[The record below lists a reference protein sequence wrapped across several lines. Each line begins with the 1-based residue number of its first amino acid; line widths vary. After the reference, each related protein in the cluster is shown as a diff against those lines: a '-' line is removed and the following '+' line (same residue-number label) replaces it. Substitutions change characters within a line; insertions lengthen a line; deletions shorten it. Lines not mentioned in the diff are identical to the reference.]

1 MGSNPCQAAY
11 EGGVVAEAPTVRHR
25 AQSLGEE
32 IANSISHGTGFLIMR
47 KALFCI
53 AICFLVILPSP
64 VLAATLLCDDFSG
77 DRASSSKWHIP
88 TWVSP
93 TDGTVV
99 GLTQFRFTQNSS
111 LPPVSDGNA
120 IIAVESYNPTSFSFY
135 GTDLRSNQSFALGDG
150 IHITVRAKM
159 NTTTPGIVG
168 GVFLFALKP
177 GSTTCHDEIDFEL
190 LTNRPNGAQTNIYGN
205 EKLGT
210 GNVQFVPYASG
221 SITDY
226 HTYEIKWQPNQVS
239 WFIDGNLVRTD
250 TSHVP
255 TGPMTF
261 HLNIWVPDSGWPEA
275 YAPNLKP
282 TTSPSSNQIFSM
294 SVDSVNIQS
303 MTPAP
308 GASGSAPASRCRP

>member
-1 MGSNPCQAAY
+1 
-11 EGGVVAEAPTVRHR
+11 
-25 AQSLGEE
+25 
-32 IANSISHGTGFLIMR
+32 MR
-47 KALFCI
+47 KVLFCI
-53 AICFLVILPSP
+53 VIGFLVISASTII
-64 VLAATLLCDDFSG
+64 LAETLLYDDFSG
-77 DRASSSKWHIP
+77 NIVSSSKWHIP

-111 LPPVSDGNA
+111 LPAANNGNA
-120 IIAVESYNPTSFSFY
+120 IIVVESYNPTALSFY
-135 GTDLRSNQSFALGDG
+135 GTDLRSNQSFALGTG

-168 GVFLFALKP
+168 GIFLYALKP
-177 GSTTCHDEIDFEL
+177 GSTTYHDEIDFEL
-190 LTNRPNGAQTNIYGN
+190 LTNLPNGAQTNIYSN

-210 GNVQFVPYASG
+210 GNVQFVPYTSG

-250 TSHVP
+250 TSCVP
-255 TGPMTF
+255 TGPMNF
-261 HLNIWVPDSGWPEA
+261 HLNIWVPDPGWPAA
-275 YAPNLKP
+275 YDINLKP
-282 TTSPSSNQIFSM
+282 ATSASSNQIFSM

-303 MTPAP
+303 ITPP
-308 GASGSAPASRCRP
+308 IGASGLAPILPLRLLDKTP